1 MALTRFLFATSML
14 LLTFLVIAS
23 ASDYGSAPKPKVDD
37 HDTPKPPKVDD
48 HDTPKLPKVD
58 GYPKLPKVEKP
69 KPQEVYAK
77 QLPHIIGIQGLVL
90 CKSGLKS
97 FPIKGAVARI
107 TCLAEDEYGYETA
120 PFSILSGAT
129 DAKGYFFATLSP
141 SELQDKWKLTECKA
155 FLDYSPFQYCQVPT
169 DVNHGITGHL
179 LASYR
184 ILNTKNIKLYS
195 VGPFFYTSETEPK
208 STPNNGY

>member
-48 HDTPKLPKVD
+48 HET
-58 GYPKLPKVEKP
+58 P

-77 QLPHIIGIQGLVL
+77 QLPHVIGIQGLVL

-129 DAKGYFFATLSP
+129 DAKGYFLATLSP

-169 DVNHGITGHL
+169 DVNQGITGHL

-184 ILNTKNIKLYS
+184 ILDTKNIKLYS

>member
-1 MALTRFLFATSML
+1 MALTRFLFATFML

-37 HDTPKPPKVDD
+37 HDTPKPTKVDD

-77 QLPHIIGIQGLVL
+77 QLPHVIGIQGLVL

-97 FPIKGAVARI
+97 FPIKGI
-107 TCLAEDEYGYETA
+107 
-120 PFSILSGAT
+120 
-129 DAKGYFFATLSP
+129 
-141 SELQDKWKLTECKA
+141 
-155 FLDYSPFQYCQVPT
+155 YS
-169 DVNHGITGHL
+169 L
-179 LASYR
+179 
-184 ILNTKNIKLYS
+184 
-195 VGPFFYTSETEPK
+195 
-208 STPNNGY
+208 